1 MLRALIAVAVLT
13 VRLTAAEVA
22 DSHWLCYA
30 VGKAPHAPAT
40 LCWPAGSGDE
50 AAPTGD
56 PLAGWP
62 AAGGRVAPQ
71 TGQGGNRPRTPR
83 GRGERGGRA
92 VVVAGAGGAP
102 ALACGGA
109 RVRGAQRRGPRLVL
123 TDAHGE
129 HVVTLRRPERLCEP
143 VDASLPQLLCY
154 RATSRGGPR
163 ADALTVSSPRGA
175 RRVQ

>member
-13 VRLTAAEVA
+13 VRFTAAEAA

-71 TGQGGNRPRTPR
+71 TVQVVNRLGT
-83 GRGERGGRA
+83 
-92 VVVAGAGGAP
+92 
-102 ALACGGA
+102 A
-109 RVRGAQRRGPRLVL
+109 RVRVKSGGRSVLMPVAGGDPALTCRAARVPGAQRTGPRLVL
-123 TDAHGE
+123 TDALGE
-129 HVVTLRRPERLCEP
+129 HVVTLRRPE
-143 VDASLPQLLCY
+143 
-154 RATSRGGPR
+154 
-163 ADALTVSSPRGA
+163 
-175 RRVQ
+175 